1 MKKTYTV
8 TAQVT
13 ISLVAEVEAEST
25 EEAENLAYDLRLPS
39 LCNQCGG
46 TQGGDSWSTSGE
58 FDGEPERVRVEAEE

>member
-25 EEAENLAYDLRLPS
+25 EEAENLAYDLPS